1 MPDQSNNQW
10 AIYKERLARELNE
23 RRYEH
28 SLRVAATAKELAE
41 FWGENAQKAELA
53 GLLHD
58 VARGLSVE
66 DYYKI
71 AQEAGIEVTEA
82 EKINPVVLHAP
93 IGAYLL
99 QKEWGIE
106 DEEILE
112 AVAGHTVAGPSMSN
126 FSKIIFLAD
135 MIEPGRNWPVLKK
148 IRRLAYLDLNEAMLV
163 SLSAVFDWL
172 RKSGSNIH
180 PFAYRAHEYF
190 RQQVEDRDNQKST

>member
-1 MPDQSNNQW
+1 MPEQSNNKC
-10 AIYKERLARELNE
+10 AIYKERLARELKEN
-23 RRYEH
+23 RYEH
-28 SLRVAATAKELAE
+28 SLRVAATARELAE
-41 FWGENAQKAELA
+41 FWGENTQKAELA

-82 EKINPVVLHAP
+82 DKLNPVVLHAP

-99 QKEWGIE
+99 RKEWGIE

-112 AVAGHTVAGPSMSN
+112 AVAGHTVAAPAMSN

-135 MIEPGRNWPVLKK
+135 MIEPGRNWPGLQK
-148 IRRLAYLDLNEAMLV
+148 IRRLAYRDLNEAMLA
-163 SLSAVFDWL
+163 SLSAIFDWL

-190 RQQVEDRDNQKST
+190 RQQVENRDRQKIT